1 MNNLSEYIPLLFI
14 LVFILISI
22 RKGAGKKQEEMTK
35 TTLPGRK
42 SGEIINIPEVVSVK
56 KTKEKIKA
64 PKPVHPSM
72 MNPDEQIMPI
82 EMDDSNEFGEAVL
95 NIEDIEDIK
104 KAVIYT
110 EIFNR
115 KDY

>member
-1 MNNLSEYIPLLFI
+1 
-14 LVFILISI
+14 
-22 RKGAGKKQEEMTK
+22 MTK

-42 SGEIINIPEVVSVK
+42 SGEIITIPETVPVK

-64 PKPVHPSM
+64 PKPVHQSM
-72 MNPDEQIMPI
+72 ITPVEQIIPV
-82 EMDDSNEFGEAVL
+82 EMEDSDEFGEAVL
-95 NIEDIEDIK
+95 NIEDVEDIK